1 MIYAKLFE
9 LKKKDIA
16 IKRDT
21 KAFNYKY
28 ATLDQIQEQ
37 LGQYLEELN
46 LVVIHRTED
55 EKVITEIFDIED
67 SSSVKSVISIWT
79 ITTIKEF
86 VDKSGASI
94 RETTS
99 QDPQAVGSII
109 TYYRRYNL
117 LQLLD
122 LKTEDDD
129 GAKASPRAQSNMAKL
144 KPYEDFVTELKNS
157 KTYDELTKVYASAVA
172 VHPNKKQDLVE
183 VCKSTWLNK

>member
-55 EKVITEIFDIED
+55 EKVITEIIDIED
-67 SSSVKSVISIWT
+67 SSSVKSVISI
-79 ITTIKEF
+79 
-86 VDKSGASI
+86 
-94 RETTS
+94 
-99 QDPQAVGSII
+99 
-109 TYYRRYNL
+109 
-117 LQLLD
+117 
-122 LKTEDDD
+122 
-129 GAKASPRAQSNMAKL
+129 
-144 KPYEDFVTELKNS
+144 
-157 KTYDELTKVYASAVA
+157 
-172 VHPNKKQDLVE
+172 
-183 VCKSTWLNK
+183 

>member
-1 MIYAKLFE
+1 MSEQLIYKRLFE

-55 EKVITEIFDIED
+55 EKVVTEIICIED
-67 SSSVKSVISIWT
+67 GSSVKSTLSIGT
-79 ITTIKEF
+79 ITTLKEF

-129 GAKASPRAQSNMAKL
+129 GAKASPRAQVNSAKQ
-144 KPYEDFVTELKNS
+144 KPIEDFIAELKNC
-157 KTYDELTKVYASAVA
+157 KTYEELTKVYGIAIA
-172 VHPNKKQDLVE
+172 VHPNKKQELVE
-183 VCKSTWLNK
+183 TCKST

>member
-1 MIYAKLFE
+1 MIYNKLFE

-16 IKRDT
+16 LKRDT

-28 ATLDQIQEQ
+28 ATLEQIQEQ

-55 EKVITEIFDIED
+55 EKVVTEIIDIED
-67 SSSVKSVISIWT
+67 GSSVKSVLSIGT
-79 ITTIKEF
+79 INTVKEF
-86 VDKSGASI
+86 VDKSGANI
-94 RETTS
+94 REVTS

-129 GAKASPRAQSNMAKL
+129 GAKASPRAQVNIAKSNP
-144 KPYEDFVTELKNS
+144 KPVEDFIAEIKNC
-157 KTYDELTKVYASAVA
+157 KTYEELTKVYGTAIA
-172 VHPNKKQDLVE
+172 VHPNKKQELVE
-183 VCKSTWLNK
+183 ACKST

>member
-55 EKVITEIFDIED
+55 EKVVTEIIDIED
-67 SSSVKSVISIWT
+67 GSSVKSTLSIGT
-79 ITTIKEF
+79 ITTLKEF

-129 GAKASPRAQSNMAKL
+129 GAKASPRAQVNIAKGSP
-144 KPYEDFVTELKNS
+144 KPIEDFIAELKNC
-157 KTYDELTKVYASAVA
+157 KTYEELTKVYGIAIA
-172 VHPNKKQDLVE
+172 VHPNKKQELVE
-183 VCKSTWLNK
+183 TCKST